1 MEGVMHMKTIGIIG
15 AMEEEIIALRR
26 RIELQEIHQIAGMDF
41 YEATMKDAQVI
52 VVRCENGKVNAAV
65 CTQILIDRFKAN
77 YIMNI
82 GVAGGL
88 HPDVN
93 IGDVIIASDIDM
105 PADTNCEVENVFWET
120 DKRLIG
126 CAKEVAD
133 KVLKEHQVWIGH
145 IESQDEFAASVKIK
159 EEPYSTFTAFYAE
172 MEGAAIAHT
181 CYMNKIPFVM
191 LRTISDR
198 ADNGIEMN
206 FDDFV
211 NLAARQVSK
220 MIEGIVEYI

>member
-1 MEGVMHMKTIGIIG
+1 MKTIGIIG

-26 RIELQEIHQIAGMDF
+26 RIELREIHQIAGMDF

-82 GVAGGL
+82 G
-88 HPDVN
+88 
-93 IGDVIIASDIDM
+93 DVIIASDIDM

-133 KVLKEHQVWIGH
+133 KVIKEHQVWIGH

-220 MIEGIVEYI
+220 MIEGIVAYI

>member
-1 MEGVMHMKTIGIIG
+1 
-15 AMEEEIIALRR
+15 
-26 RIELQEIHQIAGMDF
+26 
-41 YEATMKDAQVI
+41 
-52 VVRCENGKVNAAV
+52 
-65 CTQILIDRFKAN
+65 
-77 YIMNI
+77 
-82 GVAGGL
+82 
-88 HPDVN
+88 
-93 IGDVIIASDIDM
+93 
-105 PADTNCEVENVFWET
+105 
-120 DKRLIG
+120 
-126 CAKEVAD
+126 
-133 KVLKEHQVWIGH
+133 
-145 IESQDEFAASVKIK
+145 
-159 EEPYSTFTAFYAE
+159 